1 MEPAKQSAGK
11 QKQPHEKEGRVKKA
25 MLIFDLS
32 MILSLV
38 LMGFLVGVLSGFFG
52 FGGGFIIT
60 PFLFTLGLPM
70 NIAVGTSI
78 AQITGTAV
86 IGTMRHRRLR
96 HVDVKLGLITTTGA
110 LVGVEIGAQLIEH
123 LKKISPEVLD
133 LSVSLVY
140 ISLLGVIS
148 IFMSWEAWKSKR
160 RSKAEKPIKR
170 TYKIAQHVKIP
181 PLISLSDSGISSIS
195 FWLIFFLGLATGVTA
210 GFVGAGGGFL
220 QVPLLIYLIG
230 CRTTVAVGTNIFGM
244 LIASIYACF
253 SHAFKGNVDIFSAVY
268 MLAGSAIG
276 TQIGVSATRH
286 VKEENLRLAFGSCV
300 GSIALSVAFE
310 ILSRASHITFLGLI
324 SQGVL
329 VLTVLS
335 LSSFIIIQALRL
347 HEKI

>member
-1 MEPAKQSAGK
+1 
-11 QKQPHEKEGRVKKA
+11 
-25 MLIFDLS
+25 MLMFDLS

-38 LMGFLVGVLSGFFG
+38 LMGFLVGILSGFFG

-86 IGTMRHRRLR
+86 IGTIRHRGLR
-96 HVDVKLGLITTTGA
+96 HVDVKLGLITTAGA
-110 LVGVEIGAQLIEH
+110 LIGVEIGAQLIEY
-123 LKKISPEVLD
+123 LKRISPEVLD
-133 LSVSLVY
+133 LSVSVVY
-140 ISLLGVIS
+140 VSLLGGIS
-148 IFMSWEAWKSKR
+148 IFMSLEAWRSKR
-160 RSKAEKPIKR
+160 ESKNEKPRSK
-170 TYKIAQHVKIP
+170 TYKIAQQVKIP
-181 PLISLSDSGISSIS
+181 PLITLSDAGISLIS
-195 FWLIFFLGLATGVTA
+195 FWLIFFLGLVTGVTA

-230 CRTTVAVGTNIFGM
+230 CRTTVAVGTNLFGM

-253 SHAFKGNVDIFSAVY
+253 SHALKGNVDIFSAVC

-286 VKEENLRLAFGSCV
+286 VREENLRLAFGACV
-300 GSIALSVAFE
+300 GSIALSVVFE
-310 ILSRASHITFLGLI
+310 LLSRVIHISTLGLI

-335 LSSFIIIQALRL
+335 LSSFIIIQAFRL
-347 HEKI
+347 HERFK